1 MDQANTRS
9 GTDPVTWDKFKK
21 ERMAISQEIIQ
32 GDAATERK
40 MVDQFK
46 RITDATNRA
55 AENQE
60 KLLTRI
66 ADTTDSNTVAIRE
79 LTKAQELLNSSI
91 NQIQN
96 DHGRR
101 LENMESSQDRE
112 HEIKTISLKGWFGIG
127 AAGLGGTG
135 IITVIVTFLLNY
147 LPNY

>member
-1 MDQANTRS
+1 
-9 GTDPVTWDKFKK
+9 
-21 ERMAISQEIIQ
+21 MAISQEIIQ

-66 ADTTDSNTVAIRE
+66 ADTTDSNTAAIRE
-79 LTKAQELLNSSI
+79 LTKAQEHLNSSI

-96 DHGRR
+96 EHGRR
-101 LENMESSQDRE
+101 LENIESSRAQE
-112 HEIKTISLKGWFGIG
+112 HEIKTISLKGWFGVG
-127 AAGLGGTG
+127 AAALGGTG